1 MAARFHWIREMTKKI
16 NPTWEGK
23 TNFCPGMPVDLSQIP
38 DLKYQALEGRVYT
51 ILRFPNDS
59 VSHGEIPL
67 AQLEDLVGKGL
78 VVEGWYDAAGEYLGE
93 TLPGSL

>member
-1 MAARFHWIREMTKKI
+1 MAKKI

-23 TNFCPGMPVDLSQIP
+23 TSFLPGMPSYLSQIP

-67 AQLEDLVGKGL
+67 AQLEDLVGKGM
-78 VVEGWYDAAGEYLGE
+78 VEEGWYSASGEYLGE